1 MTKWTLGVPPES
13 ATVAIQADNYT
24 ESFCATINSNNINA
38 FDNIRRWSCYRHWVL
53 PQASC
58 IIWRCCDLIS
68 GRLRYKQKA
77 SLISILLES
86 SKSCQKNTRL
96 SFWYSGHE
104 CTYLCNWVQNSSAA
118 AKRPILTSSTGS
130 HHTYS
135 FVTHTDKVRR
145 NPLRVFVLILALLKL
160 SFGVLNCTFHVHCAT
175 VRLLYYSSWHCRNV
189 SKTLNFLLISLFDLP
204 FSSCWWSYIT
214 ATPSLRAAFLNSYE
228 LLKEFVEGEIKNA
241 FISWSG
247 KVASRVLQ
255 MPPMNSHLS
264 YPDQYPS
271 KFTLPEQIHKF

>member
-68 GRLRYKQKA
+68 GRLGYKQKA

-130 HHTYS
+130 HHTFS

-160 SFGVLNCTFHVHCAT
+160 SFGVLNCIFHVHCAT
-175 VRLLYYSSWHCRNV
+175 VRLLCDASWHCRNV
-189 SKTLNFLLISLFDLP
+189 SKTLNSLDFFVWSTVLLLLMVWYHSLKPQPHHF
-204 FSSCWWSYIT
+204 
-214 ATPSLRAAFLNSYE
+214 
-228 LLKEFVEGEIKNA
+228 
-241 FISWSG
+241 
-247 KVASRVLQ
+247 
-255 MPPMNSHLS
+255 
-264 YPDQYPS
+264 
-271 KFTLPEQIHKF
+271 